1 MSEPALKTNKGPK
14 WKHVVIVEQ
23 PVNVR
28 GKNEGDPHVRC
39 VYCDLAFRGGAT
51 RICNHLLGGIGI
63 SLCPAIPADAKAAL
77 AEQHKTKSLKVP
89 KTVGLYSLTKNYS
102 VSNSDPSSF
111 PLTASSSQPRQS
123 SLQASFAKFCQVV
136 SVMMV

>member
-77 AEQHKTKSLKVP
+77 AEQHKIQELEGTKKRRLIQIDQE
-89 KTVGLYSLTKNYS
+89 LQR
-102 VSNSDPSSF
+102 SNSDPSSF